1 MSAPAYTLRDCEVHV
16 ASREVVRAGAP
27 QPIEPRA
34 FDVLVY
40 LIEQRGR
47 VVPKD
52 ELLREVWRRVA
63 VSDSVVAHT
72 VRKARL
78 AIGDVD
84 PDTPLIRTVLR
95 VGYHFV
101 GRVEV
106 PADAGQVAVDQVHD
120 VAPALQLALLPFENR
135 TGRPDMDWLELGLM
149 LQVAS
154 ALAGAAGLRLAPLA
168 SVLGALDA
176 ARSGDAAAR
185 AQAVR
190 STLGVALA
198 VHVTVRASPQ
208 HGHEL
213 TCTIH
218 AEGSARELPALFTA
232 STVDMV
238 ARLAALLRGALLP
251 HEGGAAHATD
261 LRFTDSFS
269 AEAHARAPGD
279 GRAAL
284 ARRGT
289 AAAGAGRPAARR
301 DRSAPGPAAR
311 AGPARRRSRAR
322 RGAAIILQPGWAS
335 KPIQVVTRRWHSGNF
350 RGMHVKTN
358 TFCSRSIDHSAD
370 GYMYWWDGNRTF
382 GYWAGNKEVG
392 RWFGYQTYKY

>member
-269 AEAHARAPGD
+269 AEAHARARQAMAEQHW
-279 GRAAL
+279 RAAVPLLQVLVDQQPDATDLRLDLLRAL
-284 ARRGT
+284 ARLGDAAAPVVGRPSSCSPAGRPNRSRSSRAAGT
-289 AAAGAGRPAARR
+289 AATSAAC
-301 DRSAPGPAAR
+301 
-311 AGPARRRSRAR
+311 
-322 RGAAIILQPGWAS
+322 
-335 KPIQVVTRRWHSGNF
+335 T
-350 RGMHVKTN
+350 
-358 TFCSRSIDHSAD
+358 
-370 GYMYWWDGNRTF
+370 
-382 GYWAGNKEVG
+382 
-392 RWFGYQTYKY
+392 